1 MNQRFR
7 KAEHLRQPSEFRRVY
22 DRRCSLRNAWLTIY
36 GCPNDLGI
44 TRVGLSVSRKVGNA
58 VARNRCKR
66 LLRESFRLL
75 RNNLPVGLDLVFVPR
90 SGANPKL
97 ADLKESL
104 FKMIMD
110 LAKKLG
116 FGSEV
121 P

>member
-22 DRRCSLRNAWLTIY
+22 DRRCSVRNAGLTIY
-36 GCPNDLGI
+36 ACPNDLKF

-66 LLRESFRLL
+66 LLREAFRLV
-75 RNNLPVGLDLVFVPR
+75 RPVLPAGLDLVFVPR
-90 SGANPKL
+90 SSADLKL
-97 ADLKESL
+97 ADLKETL
-104 FKMIMD
+104 VKLIME

-116 FGSEV
+116 PGDKL